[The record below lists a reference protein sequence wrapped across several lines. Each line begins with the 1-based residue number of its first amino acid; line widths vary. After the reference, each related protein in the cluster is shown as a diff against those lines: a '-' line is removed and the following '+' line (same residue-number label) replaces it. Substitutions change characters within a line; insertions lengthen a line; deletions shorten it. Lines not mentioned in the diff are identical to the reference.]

1 MHFSRRGCNKSLAG
15 TKSSGRTVST
25 DHETRLAGL
34 LRAALGGD
42 EAAYAE
48 FLGLVATLVR
58 PVARRK
64 LGAGIG
70 ADPEDV
76 VQETLLAI
84 HLKRHTWRE
93 DAPVMPWVYAIA
105 RYKIVDVYRR
115 RGGRIEVDIEDVA
128 ETLAAHTTE
137 SASER
142 EIGKA
147 LAGLSD
153 GQRNVVAA
161 ISVEG
166 RSIAETAQALGMK
179 ETAVR
184 VALHRGLAAIAARF
198 GRSGT

>member
-1 MHFSRRGCNKSLAG
+1 M
-15 TKSSGRTVST
+15 ST
-25 DHETRLAGL
+25 DQETRLAGL

-48 FLGLVATLVR
+48 FLRSVASLVR

-64 LGAGIG
+64 LGAGFG
-70 ADPEDV
+70 TDPEDI

-84 HLKRHTWRE
+84 HLKRHTWRH
-93 DAPVMPWVYAIA
+93 DAPVMPWVFAIA

-115 RGGRIEVDIEDVA
+115 RGGRIEVDIEDFVD
-128 ETLAAHTTE
+128 TLAAQTSE
-137 SASER
+137 MASER
-142 EIGKA
+142 DIGKA
-147 LAGLSD
+147 LASLSE

-161 ISVEG
+161 ITVQG
-166 RSIAETAQALGMK
+166 HSIAETAQALGMK

>member
-1 MHFSRRGCNKSLAG
+1 M
-15 TKSSGRTVST
+15 ST

-48 FLGLVATLVR
+48 FLRLVAALVR

-64 LGAGIG
+64 LASGGG

-115 RGGRIEVDIEDVA
+115 RGGRVEVNIEDLA
-128 ETLAAHTTE
+128 ETLPAQASE
-137 SASER
+137 SVSER

-147 LAGLSD
+147 LAGLAA

-166 RSIAETAQALGMK
+166 RSIAETARVLGMK

-198 GRSGT
+198 GRSET

>member
-1 MHFSRRGCNKSLAG
+1 
-15 TKSSGRTVST
+15 VSA

-34 LRAALGGD
+34 LRAALDGD
-42 EAAYAE
+42 ETAYAE
-48 FLGLVATLVR
+48 FLGLVAALVR

-70 ADPEDV
+70 TDPEDI

-84 HLKRHTWRE
+84 HLKRHTWRS

-105 RYKIVDVYRR
+105 RYKIIDVYRR
-115 RGGRIEVDIEDVA
+115 RGGRVELDIEDFA
-128 ETLAAHTTE
+128 ETLPAQASE
-137 SASER
+137 AASER
-142 EIGKA
+142 DIGRA
-147 LAGLSD
+147 LDGLAA
-153 GQRNVVAA
+153 GQRRVVAA

-166 RSIAETAQALGMK
+166 RSISETAQALGMK

-198 GRSGT
+198 GRSET

>member
-1 MHFSRRGCNKSLAG
+1 M
-15 TKSSGRTVST
+15 ST

-42 EAAYAE
+42 KAAYAE
-48 FLGLVATLVR
+48 FLRLAASLVR

-64 LGAGIG
+64 LGSGGG
-70 ADPEDV
+70 ADPEDI

-84 HLKRHTWRE
+84 HLKRHTWQPDR
-93 DAPVMPWVYAIA
+93 PVLPWVYAIA
-105 RYKIVDVYRR
+105 RYKVVDALRR
-115 RGGRIEVDIEDVA
+115 RGRRAEVDIADFA
-128 ETLAAHTTE
+128 DTLAAQATETT
-137 SASER
+137 SEY

-147 LAGLSD
+147 LGSLAA
-153 GQRNVVAA
+153 GQRKVVAA

-166 RSIAETAQALGMK
+166 RSIAETARALGMK

-184 VALHRGLAAIAARF
+184 VALHRGLTAIAARF